1 MAYTTIDDSSAHFQI
16 ATYTGTSDDSA
27 KVVTNDGN
35 SDLQPDLA
43 WIKAT
48 SGTYATRDHSLYDSS
63 RGATLRIETS
73 STDAEA
79 TDSGNSFSSD
89 GMTLAANYSING
101 PSTEYVGWQ
110 WKANGGSATASASES
125 GDNPAYSTQANTTA
139 GFSIVTYT
147 GTGANGTVTHSL
159 GGTPEAIII
168 KNRDRVDD
176 WPSYWADAG
185 TSPEDYAFKFNST
198 AVATAYD
205 DNTAFNDTAPTST
218 VFSVGSANM
227 TNADGEKIVAYCF
240 RSIKGYSKIG
250 TYTGNG
256 NANGTFVYTGFQPRW
271 LVIRPP
277 TVVSNWFQLDTAR
290 DTYNP
295 ATKFLRLE
303 GTNAADDG
311 ADKDIDFLS
320 NGFKCRAATGFHNDN
335 GETYMYMAFARHP
348 FVTSKGIPCT
358 AF

>member
-16 ATYTGTSDDSA
+16 ATWTGTSDDSA

-35 SDLQPDLA
+35 SDLQPDLL
-43 WIKAT
+43 WIKAR
-48 SGTYATRDHSLYDSS
+48 SGTYSDRDHALYDSS
-63 RGATLRIETS
+63 RGATKRLESNT
-73 STDAEA
+73 TDAEA

-89 GMTLAANYSING
+89 GMTLTANYSING
-101 PSTEYVGWQ
+101 PSTEYVAWQ

-240 RSIKGYSKIG
+240 RSIQGYSKLG

-256 NANGTFVYTGFQPRW
+256 NADGPFVYLGF
-271 LVIRPP
+271 RPA
-277 TVVSNWFQLDTAR
+277 WFMLKRTDSTNDWIIFDSKR
-290 DTYNP
+290 DGSQNP
-295 ATKFLRLE
+295 IADYLFAN
-303 GTNAADDG
+303 TNAAEN
-311 ADKDIDFLS
+311 ADTERGDFFS
-320 NGFKCRAATGFHNDN
+320 NGVKIRSTAAAFNASG
-335 GETYMYMAFARHP
+335 GTYVYAAFAEQP
-348 FVTSKGIPCT
+348 FVTSGGVPCT
-358 AF
+358 AR